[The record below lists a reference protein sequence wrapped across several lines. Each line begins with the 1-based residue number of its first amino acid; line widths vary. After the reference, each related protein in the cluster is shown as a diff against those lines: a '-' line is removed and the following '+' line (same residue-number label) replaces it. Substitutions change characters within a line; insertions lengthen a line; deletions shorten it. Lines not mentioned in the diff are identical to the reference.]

1 MAVNSPTLEDVLLH
15 AMPILLR
22 VAGIMTFAPFFGGA
36 AVSTRVK
43 AAFTVLVTVLLYPVC
58 PSGLTS
64 EAPLDWVRIVCSETV
79 LGLGMGLCLQFIVE
93 AAQLAGQVAGFQ
105 FSFSLVNV
113 IDPQSNV
120 DTTVLSIF
128 HQLVALMLFLQFDVH
143 HWILRG
149 LARSFTYVPVG
160 TVVITGTLVTELL
173 HTASAIFLVGVQ
185 IATPLLLATFLV
197 DLAVGFLSKA
207 SPQMPA
213 IFLSIPLKSL
223 TGYAVLAIAVGLWPT
238 FFEKQFLHALGWSE
252 GLLRL
257 AH

>member
-1 MAVNSPTLEDVLLH
+1 VNFSNFEAILSH

-36 AVSTRVK
+36 AISPRLK
-43 AAFTVLVTVLLYPVC
+43 AAFTLVLTVLLYPACSVKQL
-58 PSGLTS
+58 SG
-64 EAPLDWVRIVCSETV
+64 APLNWVAIVCSESI

-128 HQLVALMLFLQFDVH
+128 HQLVTLLFFLQFDVH
-143 HWILRG
+143 HWVLRG
-149 LARSFTYVPVG
+149 VAKSFLYVPVG
-160 TVVITGTLVTELL
+160 KAVISAALLTELFGI
-173 HTASAIFLVGVQ
+173 AGAIFLVGVQ

-197 DLAVGFLSKA
+197 DLTVGFLSKA

-223 TGYAVLAIAVGLWPT
+223 VGYAVLAISVGLWPA
-238 FFEKQFLHALGWSE
+238 FFERQFVHALGWSE

>member
-1 MAVNSPTLEDVLLH
+1 MNFSDFEEILLH

-36 AVSTRVK
+36 AISPRLK
-43 AAFTVLVTVLLYPVC
+43 AAFTLVLTVLLYPVC
-58 PSGLTS
+58 RPGPTSG
-64 EAPLDWVRIVCSETV
+64 APQNWVAIVFSETV

-128 HQLVALMLFLQFDVH
+128 HQLIALLFFLQFDAH
-143 HWILRG
+143 HWVLRG
-149 LARSFTYVPVG
+149 VAKSFLYVPIG
-160 TVVITGTLVTELL
+160 TSVVSSALMTELFR
-173 HTASAIFLVGVQ
+173 TAGAMFLVGVQ

-197 DLAVGFLSKA
+197 DLTVGFLSKA

-223 TGYAVLAIAVGLWPT
+223 TGYAVLAIAVGLWPA
-238 FFEKQFLHALGWSE
+238 FFEKQFVHALSWSE
-252 GLLRL
+252 RLLRL

>member
-1 MAVNSPTLEDVLLH
+1 MAVNSLNLEDVLLH
-15 AMPILLR
+15 AMPLLLR
-22 VAGIMTFAPFFGGA
+22 IAGIMTFAPFFGGA
-36 AVSTRVK
+36 AVSVRIK
-43 AAFTVLVTVLLYPVC
+43 AAFTVVLTVLLYPIYR
-58 PSGLTS
+58 SDLTS
-64 EAPLDWVRIVCSETV
+64 GSPLSWVGVVCGETF

-128 HQLVALMLFLQFDVH
+128 HQLITMMFFLHFDVH
-143 HWILRG
+143 HWVLRG
-149 LARSFTYVPVG
+149 VVKSFSYVPVG
-160 TVVITGTLVTELL
+160 TVVISGTLTTQLF
-173 HTASAIFLVGVQ
+173 HTAGAIFLVGVQ

-213 IFLSIPLKSL
+213 IFFSIPLKSL
-223 TGYAVLAIAVGLWPT
+223 TGYVVLAVAVGLWPA

-252 GLLRL
+252 ALLRL